1 MFIYRH
7 VYACV
12 CFYIL
17 MQVMSN
23 CYRNWK
29 PQLLT
34 SQAFGLSWCP
44 DKEEKIAESKFVGKV
59 EYHPANNVLILKFY

>member
-1 MFIYRH
+1 
-7 VYACV
+7 
-12 CFYIL
+12 